1 MERRFA
7 VHAGPHRQEV
17 SGVPRE
23 PVTRT
28 VLREWVAPPMHAV
41 RVRAAL
47 VSAIVLAASPVLGAP
62 KSHDARAQ
70 FDRGVAAYTKG
81 DYAAAAEALGA
92 SFVLESDAET
102 LFAWAQTERKLGH
115 CERAIELYTK
125 LLAMDLPAENKQAI
139 EVQIDECKAVLAEEQ
154 QREPA
159 PVVAPAPPPEPAPV
173 AHDDARAW
181 WKDPVGG
188 ALVGAGVV
196 GVGLGTVFLVQGR
209 NADADKDRATTY
221 PEYVRLS
228 DRAESRGRLGVIGL
242 AAGGALVAGGIIWY
256 LTRKPAAERTL
267 TTLVLPSGGGVALS
281 GRF

>member
-1 MERRFA
+1 MERGLANEPRPVDGSRPRVPR
-7 VHAGPHRQEV
+7 VHAR
-17 SGVPRE
+17 R
-23 PVTRT
+23 
-28 VLREWVAPPMHAV
+28 LVASAV
-41 RVRAAL
+41 AL
-47 VSAIVLAASPVLGAP
+47 AVVSASGAAFAAP
-62 KSHDARAQ
+62 RRPAAKKA
-70 FDRGVAAYTKG
+70 FKRGVAAYTKG
-81 DYAAAAEALGA
+81 DYAAAAAALARSFKLEA
-92 SFVLESDAET
+92 DAET

-115 CERAIELYTK
+115 CGRAIELYTK

-154 QREPA
+154 QREAA

-173 AHDDARAW
+173 ARDEARAW

-196 GVGLGTVFLVQGR
+196 GLGLGTVFLVQGR

-256 LTRKPAAERTL
+256 VTRKPAAERTL
-267 TTLVLPSGGGVALS
+267 TTLVLPSGGGVAFS

>member
-7 VHAGPHRQEV
+7 VHAGSHRQEV

-23 PVTRT
+23 PVART
-28 VLREWVAPPMHAV
+28 VPREHVAPPERTA
-41 RVRAAL
+41 RVRTAL
-47 VSAIVLAASPVLGAP
+47 VASLVLAASPVLAAP
-62 KSHDARAQ
+62 KSHEARAQ

-92 SFVLESDAET
+92 SFVLESDPET

-115 CERAIELYTK
+115 CGRAIELYTK

-154 QREPA
+154 REAA

-173 AHDDARAW
+173 ARDEARAW

-196 GVGLGTVFLVQGR
+196 GLGLGTVFLVQGR

-256 LTRKPAAERTL
+256 VTRKPAAERTL
-267 TTLVLPSGGGVALS
+267 TTLVLPSGGGVAFS